1 MHPVQIELLLLIGAP
16 RQAWE
21 RIASKWYNMVEWVEE
36 NCLGWKLPREPDT
49 MPMYKHMALFYPE
62 EHAYTF
68 DAYRCVVYSRR
79 GGGCNG
85 WG

>member
-1 MHPVQIELLLLIGAP
+1 
-16 RQAWE
+16 
-21 RIASKWYNMVEWVEE
+21 MVEWVEE

-68 DAYRCVVYSRR
+68 DSYRWVVGG
-79 GGGCNG
+79 GGGCLAEREG
-85 WG
+85 VLLGSCPVHAHGAVLSRGAWLHL